1 MIFVL
6 IPVLLVLMGLVV
18 VSLVR
23 GIGAFMKTT
32 RAGLEGG
39 DAAIREMQ
47 DLQNRMMWN
56 RIRYQGLAIVVVAIL
71 LAFGG
76 HK

>member
-1 MIFVL
+1 MTFVL

-23 GIGAFMKTT
+23 GIGAFMQTT

-39 DAAIREMQ
+39 EAARREMQ
-47 DLQNRMMWN
+47 ELQNRMMWN